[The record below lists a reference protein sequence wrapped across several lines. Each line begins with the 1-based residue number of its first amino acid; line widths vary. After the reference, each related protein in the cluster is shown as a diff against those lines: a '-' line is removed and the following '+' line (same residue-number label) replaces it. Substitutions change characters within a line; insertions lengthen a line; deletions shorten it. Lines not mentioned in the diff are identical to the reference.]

1 MRVGN
6 CVLELLVLFCVV
18 QNVSF
23 FFFVFFCFFVCC
35 WTGCQITESI
45 TQFTIPRGMSNST
58 THPPPMVCIIQ
69 YPDDT
74 SYFSNSD
81 LLAIADAQCALQRL
95 LVDRIRQNGFAVNR
109 SSQSNSFLSKHD
121 HRSDHK

>member
-1 MRVGN
+1 MG
-6 CVLELLVLFCVV
+6 ESHKYV
-18 QNVSF
+18 QSHFIVS
-23 FFFVFFCFFVCC
+23 
-35 WTGCQITESI
+35 
-45 TQFTIPRGMSNST
+45 RGMSNST

-109 SSQSNSFLSKHD
+109 SNQSNSFLSKHD